1 MKNLSIDNLRTFVT
15 IIDVDGFAKAGE
27 LLGKSQPAVSLQI
40 KKLESQLD
48 CQLFKKHGQRQ
59 APTDVGLQLYSL
71 ANKLLQQ
78 NDRIVEHFTKTP
90 LQGKLHLGI
99 PSEFA
104 TTLLPNIIGAFKQA
118 YPKVSLEISSALS
131 AQLIKMHAQQPFDL
145 LLHIALDRQPFSDNL
160 ALTDDLVWVGNHEYP
175 PQQSSTRLN
184 NIPLVLAPEGCRYR
198 ESALQT
204 LNKSGIKWHI
214 SYTNSDLTGISTA
227 IQQGFGITALAR
239 SSVPDELD
247 VLENSGLPQLG
258 KIAINLV
265 CHQNTDAAQRLG
277 NFIYERLALKTGH

>member
-1 MKNLSIDNLRTFVT
+1 MKNLSVDNLRTFVT
-15 IIDVDGFAKAGE
+15 IVDVDGFAKAGE

-48 CQLFKKHGQRQ
+48 CQLFKKQGQRQ

-71 ANKLLQQ
+71 AKKLLQE
-78 NDRIVEHFTKTP
+78 NDHIVEHFTKTP
-90 LQGKLHLGI
+90 LQGRLHLGL

-131 AQLIKMHAQQPFDL
+131 AQLIKMHAQHPFDL
-145 LLHIALDRQPFSDNL
+145 LLHIALDKQTYSDNL
-160 ALTDDLVWVGNHEYP
+160 ALTDELVWVGSHDHP
-175 PQQSSTRLN
+175 LQAD
-184 NIPLVLAPEGCRYR
+184 NISLVLAPEGCKYR

-214 SYTNSDLTGISTA
+214 SYTNSDLTGISNA

-239 SSVPDELD
+239 SSVPDELTIFED
-247 VLENSGLPQLG
+247 EQLPPLG

-265 CHQNTDAAQRLG
+265 CHQNTNAAQRLRE
-277 NFIYERLALKTGH
+277 FIFERLALKTSH

>member
-15 IIDVDGFAKAGE
+15 IIDLDGFAKAGE

-48 CQLFKKHGQRQ
+48 CQLFKKQGQRQ
-59 APTDVGLQLYSL
+59 APTDVGLQLYSM
-71 ANKLLQQ
+71 ANQLLRQ
-78 NDRIVEHFTKTP
+78 NDRIVEQFTKTP

-131 AQLIKMHAQQPFDL
+131 AQLLQMHAKKPFDL
-145 LLHIALDRQPFSDNL
+145 LLHIALDKHAYSDNV
-160 ALTDDLVWVGNHEYP
+160 ALSDELVWVGATDTQIN
-175 PQQSSTRLN
+175 SKNVS
-184 NIPLVLAPEGCRYR
+184 LVLAPEGCKYR
-198 ESALQT
+198 ESALQH
-204 LNKSGIKWHI
+204 LNQSRLKWHI
-214 SYTNSDLTGISTA
+214 SYTNSDLTGISNA

-239 SSVPDELD
+239 SSVPDELTIID
-247 VLENSGLPQLG
+247 SPELPKLG
-258 KIAINLV
+258 TIAINLV
-265 CHQNTDAAQRLG
+265 CHQHTDATERLRE
-277 NFIYERLALKTGH
+277 FIYERLALKTSH

>member
-59 APTDVGLQLYSL
+59 APTDIGLQLYSL

-90 LQGKLHLGI
+90 LQGRLHLGI

-145 LLHIALDRQPFSDNL
+145 LLHIALERHPFSDNL
-160 ALTDDLVWVGNHEYP
+160 ALTDDLVWVGSHEYST
-175 PQQSSTRLN
+175 QQSTL
-184 NIPLVLAPEGCRYR
+184 PLVLAPEGCKYR

-204 LNKSGIKWHI
+204 LNQSGIKWHI

-227 IQQGFGITALAR
+227 IKQGFGITALAR
-239 SSVPDELD
+239 SSVPDDLT
-247 VLENSGLPQLG
+247 VLENVGLPQLG

-265 CHQNTDAAQRLG
+265 CHQNTDAAQRLRT
-277 NFIYERLALKTGH
+277 FIYERLALKTGH